1 MEPGALEGQ
10 PGEGRDQVSV
20 SGAAA
25 RKRATLV
32 AIDQITSARTPG
44 KKPKPNRLS
53 SPKPERTAA
62 KATRNEAAPMSATM
76 PVQRAKTPVRIVTS
90 PLAMR
95 NAAKPMAESRKGPAE
110 EL

>member
-32 AIDQITSARTPG
+32 AIDQITSASTPG

-53 SPKPERTAA
+53 SPRPERTAA
-62 KATRNEAAPMSATM
+62 NATRNPAAPMSATT
-76 PVQRAKTPVRIVTS
+76 PVQRAKTPDLRVRRPAARRS
-90 PLAMR
+90 
-95 NAAKPMAESRKGPAE
+95 AAKPIAESR
-110 EL
+110 